1 MFCIYQQENTGVGTF
16 LQIKPL
22 AEVLR
27 FYSKETPAHTKDVFR
42 TANLYNKM
50 VGWCTG
56 IHEKRHNL

>member
-42 TANLYNKM
+42 THLNIYNGTFCGNTEEI
-50 VGWCTG
+50 VNG
-56 IHEKRHNL
+56 